1 MDVPAPHFNILALTG
16 GGYRGLYTAHVLAEL
31 ERVAGRP
38 LGQCF
43 DLIAGTSIGGIL
55 ALALAFQIPMAVVA
69 DEFQQRA
76 PTIFRRRGMLAGWMR
91 AKYSQAGLRQAI
103 EAIFPSDATLE
114 MAQHAVIVP
123 ALNLT
128 HGEPQVFKT
137 RHHDTY
143 HRDYR
148 YRVIDIALATSAAP
162 VFFPIAELDN
172 QLFADGGLF
181 ANAPDLAAV
190 HEAEKF
196 LAAASATIR
205 MLSIGTTS
213 SKYAIGHD
221 RSRDFGAIQ
230 WMRGIR
236 LLDMILSAQRQMS
249 VQIVRHRLAERY
261 IEIDNQ
267 PAAEVWATLGL
278 DRGDKVAH
286 DTLRG
291 LASRDTTSRL
301 AKVELRDMLAHTPR
315 RWILPPV

>member
-1 MDVPAPHFNILALTG
+1 MVVQGTRFNVLALTG

-31 ERVAGRP
+31 ERFAGRP

-55 ALALAFQIPMAVVA
+55 ALALAFEIPMVKVV
-69 DEFQQRA
+69 DEFHQRA
-76 PTIFRRRGMLAGWMR
+76 SSIFRRRGLLAGWTH

-103 EAIFPSDATLE
+103 EAIFSSDATLE

-137 RHHDTY
+137 KHNETY

-148 YRVIDIALATSAAP
+148 YRVTDIALATSAAP

-181 ANAPDLAAV
+181 ANAPDLAAL

-196 LAAASATIR
+196 LSTDPATIC
-205 MLSIGTTS
+205 MLSIGTTT
-213 SKYAIGHD
+213 SKYAIAHD
-221 RSRDFGAIQ
+221 RDRDFGAFQ
-230 WMRGIR
+230 WMRGAR
-236 LLDMILSAQRQMS
+236 LLDVMLSAQRQLS
-249 VQIVRHRLAERY
+249 VQIVRHRLADRY

-267 PAAEVWATLGL
+267 PAAEIWATLGL
-278 DRGDKVAH
+278 DRGDNIAH
-286 DTLRG
+286 ATLRG
-291 LASRDTTSRL
+291 LASRDAASRL
-301 AKVELRDMLAHTPR
+301 ARVELRDMLTHMPR
-315 RWILPPV
+315 RWVIPAA

>member
-1 MDVPAPHFNILALTG
+1 MDVQGTRFNVLALTG

-31 ERVAGRP
+31 ERFAGRP

-55 ALALAFQIPMAVVA
+55 ALALAFEIPMVKVV
-69 DEFQQRA
+69 DEFHQRA
-76 PTIFRRRGMLAGWMR
+76 STIFRRRGPLAGWTH
-91 AKYSQAGLRQAI
+91 AKYAQVGLRQAI
-103 EAIFPSDATLE
+103 ESIFSSDATLE

-137 RHHDTY
+137 KHNETY

-181 ANAPDLAAV
+181 ANAPDLAAL

-196 LAAASATIR
+196 LSTDPAAIR
-205 MLSIGTTS
+205 MLSIGTTT
-213 SKYAIGHD
+213 SKYAIAHD
-221 RSRDFGAIQ
+221 EGRDFGAIQ
-230 WMRGIR
+230 WMQGMR
-236 LLDMILSAQRQMS
+236 LLDVMFSAQRQMS
-249 VQIVRHRLAERY
+249 VQIVRHRLADRY

-278 DRGDKVAH
+278 DRGDQVAH
-286 DTLRG
+286 TTLRG
-291 LASRDTTSRL
+291 LASRDAASKL
-301 AKVELRDMLAHTPR
+301 ARVELRDMLAHLPR
-315 RWILPPV
+315 RWIIPAA